1 MATRL
6 FNSQTSMFCEKIRI
20 VLAMKKVPYEMV
32 DVKADDR
39 KSLIAFSNQRKVP
52 TMDFDGKCIQ
62 DSTDLAIYL
71 EEKYPEP
78 SVYPSNPSDKGLC
91 MMLEEWA
98 DEDLNQTIRRMRNAE
113 NDDAR
118 KAAEK
123 ELNVH
128 LRNLDLVYTGKHYIF
143 GTMTLADISIF
154 AQLHF
159 LYHAMKR
166 EIPAEYKN
174 VHAFMERMMKAT
186 GIASVQDVAA

>member
-128 LRNLDLVYTGKHYIF
+128 LRNLDLVYTGKDYIF